1 MTSISPLQLRKFS
14 ELDSVMPRLLGVMNA
29 LAASAGDILDAKL
42 ISAPSYEIPRR
53 LSAILGHIDSI
64 LDALT
69 VQGNVD
75 TAACLRDTQAL
86 MTDIA
91 SATEYLR
98 TIVNAIADR
107 PGGRRSE
114 AALGKKL
121 DQLANRSFK
130 APINKIK
137 HDGFELAWVTFIFE
151 DPPCVVPGFVVN
163 GLIERRQIGP
173 ASFRFGDSIA
183 EGYSFSL
190 FLRRAFEIF
199 YLQCDLIEQ
208 LMREAFRAEL
218 DEQDVIPP
226 QAGPRE
232 LVERIVIRLALLPL
246 IGFPNEKKDE
256 VPEFVVSA
264 GTIYVGAGR
273 KMQFPGGRC
282 RVQTRVTVRQ
292 DHVFRMPFWINRQ
305 R

>member
-1 MTSISPLQLRKFS
+1 MTSATLHQLRQFS
-14 ELDSVMPRLLGVMNA
+14 DLNSVMPRLLGVMSV
-29 LAASAGDILDAKL
+29 LGTSAGDILDAAL

-53 LSAILGHIDSI
+53 LSSILGHIDRI

-69 VQGNVD
+69 AQGDVD

-86 MTDIA
+86 MTDISA
-91 SATEYLR
+91 ATEYLR
-98 TIVNAIADR
+98 AIVNAIADR

-114 AALGKKL
+114 AAVGKKL

-130 APINKIK
+130 VPINKIK

-151 DPPCVVPGFVVN
+151 NPPRLVPGFAVN

-208 LMREAFRAEL
+208 LVREAFRAEL
-218 DEQDVIPP
+218 DGQKVIPP
-226 QAGPRE
+226 HAGARE

-246 IGFPNEKKDE
+246 IGYPNESKDRVSE
-256 VPEFVVSA
+256 LVVYA
-264 GTIYVGAGR
+264 GTIYVGASR
-273 KMQFPGGRC
+273 KIQFPGDPC
-282 RVQTRVTVRQ
+282 RVQTQLTVRE
-292 DHVFRMPFWINRQ
+292 DYAFRMPFWIPQPR
-305 R
+305 